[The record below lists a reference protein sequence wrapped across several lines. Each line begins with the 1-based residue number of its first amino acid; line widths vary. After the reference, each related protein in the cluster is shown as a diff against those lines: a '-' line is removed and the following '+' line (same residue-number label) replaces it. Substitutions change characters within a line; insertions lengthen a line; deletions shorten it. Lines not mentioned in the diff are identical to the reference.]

1 MYLLKNFK
9 RAIVKR
15 KYWIRQILVTS
26 IAAAVAWFVG
36 DKLISN
42 GGLVAAIVCVLSIRV
57 SLYKSI
63 REGAGQIIGTAIGAG
78 IALLAVTV
86 FDSEFLVIGMTV
98 LLSAVIARA
107 IRLGEV
113 ASVNVPVTALIVIG
127 PGISESTA
135 FHRFSSTLIGA
146 VVGIA
151 FSYFSHPKTPAGR
164 TSDQLRQVGK
174 KAAQQLGLMAEGVA
188 AGYSQSRAGDWLTE
202 ARQLVEEIPNLRSQS
217 LEAKRYA
224 RWSPLQEADLADQ
237 LYLRAIALE
246 HIVVQVR
253 SVARSLFDLAVEGD
267 VNSEPNRP
275 IASAISSAS
284 YAVMENAQL
293 DDDANFEVAT
303 VSIAN
308 DLRLTCRN
316 LATELLGE
324 RLDSSQESLI
334 KQIELVSSLQRIAD
348 SIDESSPALSEVA
361 MPDEPAT
368 AKVMVNPIE
377 QTLNLKDRI
386 WRSIRK
392 FLRR

>member
-1 MYLLKNFK
+1 MLKNFK
-9 RAIVKR
+9 HAIVKR

-36 DKLISN
+36 DKLIAK

-188 AGYSQSRAGDWLTE
+188 AGYSQKIAGDWLTE

-293 DDDANFEVAT
+293 DDDANFQVAT
-303 VSIAN
+303 VNIAN

-316 LATELLGE
+316 LAAELLGE

>member
-1 MYLLKNFK
+1 MLKNFK
-9 RAIVKR
+9 HAIVKR

-36 DKLISN
+36 DKLIAK

-188 AGYSQSRAGDWLTE
+188 AGYSQKIAGDWLTE

-303 VSIAN
+303 VNIAN

-316 LATELLGE
+316 LAAELLGE

>member
-1 MYLLKNFK
+1 MLF
-9 RAIVKR
+9 R
-15 KYWIRQILVTS
+15 S
-26 IAAAVAWFVG
+26 
-36 DKLISN
+36 
-42 GGLVAAIVCVLSIRV
+42 
-57 SLYKSI
+57 
-63 REGAGQIIGTAIGAG
+63 IGTAIGAG

-316 LATELLGE
+316 LAAELLGE

>member
-1 MYLLKNFK
+1 MFKNFQ
-9 RAIVKR
+9 RAIIKR
-15 KYWIRQILVTS
+15 KYWIRQIIVTS

-36 DKLISN
+36 DKLISK

-135 FHRFSSTLIGA
+135 LHRFSSTLIGA

-174 KAAQQLGLMAEGVA
+174 KAAQQLGQMAEGVA
-188 AGYSQSRAGDWLTE
+188 AGYSQSRAGEWLTE

-237 LYLRAIALE
+237 LYLRAVALE

-267 VNSEPNRP
+267 VNSEPDRP
-275 IASAISSAS
+275 IATAISSAS
-284 YAVMENAQL
+284 YALTENAQL
-293 DDDANFEVAT
+293 AENTNFEVAT
-303 VSIAN
+303 VNIAN

-316 LATELLGE
+316 LAAELLGE
-324 RLDSSQESLI
+324 RLDLSQESLI

>member
-1 MYLLKNFK
+1 MLKNFK
-9 RAIVKR
+9 RAIGKR

-36 DKLISN
+36 DKLISK

-316 LATELLGE
+316 LAAELLGE

>member
-1 MYLLKNFK
+1 MLKNFK

-188 AGYSQSRAGDWLTE
+188 AGYSQKIAGDWLTE

-224 RWSPLQEADLADQ
+224 RWSP
-237 LYLRAIALE
+237 
-246 HIVVQVR
+246 
-253 SVARSLFDLAVEGD
+253 
-267 VNSEPNRP
+267 
-275 IASAISSAS
+275 
-284 YAVMENAQL
+284 
-293 DDDANFEVAT
+293 
-303 VSIAN
+303 
-308 DLRLTCRN
+308 
-316 LATELLGE
+316 
-324 RLDSSQESLI
+324 
-334 KQIELVSSLQRIAD
+334 
-348 SIDESSPALSEVA
+348 
-361 MPDEPAT
+361 
-368 AKVMVNPIE
+368 
-377 QTLNLKDRI
+377 
-386 WRSIRK
+386 
-392 FLRR
+392 

>member
-1 MYLLKNFK
+1 MLKNLK

-36 DKLISN
+36 DQIISK

-164 TSDQLRQVGK
+164 TSDQLRQVGR

-188 AGYSQSRAGDWLTE
+188 AGYSQKIAGDWLTE
-202 ARQLVEEIPNLRSQS
+202 ARKLVEEIPNLRSQS

-267 VNSEPNRP
+267 VNSDPNRP

-284 YAVMENAQL
+284 YAVMENAEL
-293 DDDANFEVAT
+293 ADDTNFDVAT
-303 VSIAN
+303 VNIAN
-308 DLRLTCRN
+308 DLRVTCSN
-316 LATELLGE
+316 LAAELLGE

-377 QTLNLKDRI
+377 QTLNLRDRI

>member
-1 MYLLKNFK
+1 MNLK
-9 RAIVKR
+9 RAIIKR

-26 IAAAVAWFVG
+26 VAAAVSWFIG
-36 DKLISN
+36 DKLISK

-174 KAAQQLGLMAEGVA
+174 KAAQQLGQMAEGVA
-188 AGYSQSRAGDWLTE
+188 AGYSQKIAGDWLTE

-303 VSIAN
+303 INIAN

-316 LATELLGE
+316 LAAELLGE

>member
-1 MYLLKNFK
+1 MLKNFK
-9 RAIVKR
+9 HAIVKR

-36 DKLISN
+36 DKLIAK

-174 KAAQQLGLMAEGVA
+174 KAAQQLGQMAEGVA
-188 AGYSQSRAGDWLTE
+188 AGYSQKIAGDWLTE

-303 VSIAN
+303 VNIAN

-316 LATELLGE
+316 LAAELLGE

>member
-1 MYLLKNFK
+1 MLKNFK

-253 SVARSLFDLAVEGD
+253 SVAQSLFDLAVEGD

-316 LATELLGE
+316 LAAELLGE

>member
-1 MYLLKNFK
+1 MLKNFK

-316 LATELLGE
+316 LAAELLGE

>member
-1 MYLLKNFK
+1 MLKNFK

-303 VSIAN
+303 VNIAN

-316 LATELLGE
+316 LAAELLGE

>member
-1 MYLLKNFK
+1 MFKNFK
-9 RAIVKR
+9 RAIIKR
-15 KYWIRQILVTS
+15 KYWIRQIIVTS

-36 DKLISN
+36 DKLISK

-135 FHRFSSTLIGA
+135 LHRFSSTLIGA

-174 KAAQQLGLMAEGVA
+174 KAAQQLGQMAEGVA
-188 AGYSQSRAGDWLTE
+188 AGYSQNRAGEWLTE

-237 LYLRAIALE
+237 LYLRAVALE

-267 VNSEPNRP
+267 VNSEPDRP
-275 IASAISSAS
+275 IATAISSAS
-284 YAVMENAQL
+284 YALTENAQL
-293 DDDANFEVAT
+293 AENTNFEVAT
-303 VSIAN
+303 VNIAN

-316 LATELLGE
+316 LAAELLGE
-324 RLDSSQESLI
+324 RLDLSQESLI

>member
-1 MYLLKNFK
+1 M
-9 RAIVKR
+9 
-15 KYWIRQILVTS
+15 
-26 IAAAVAWFVG
+26 
-36 DKLISN
+36 
-42 GGLVAAIVCVLSIRV
+42 
-57 SLYKSI
+57 
-63 REGAGQIIGTAIGAG
+63 
-78 IALLAVTV
+78 
-86 FDSEFLVIGMTV
+86 
-98 LLSAVIARA
+98 
-107 IRLGEV
+107 
-113 ASVNVPVTALIVIG
+113 
-127 PGISESTA
+127 
-135 FHRFSSTLIGA
+135 
-146 VVGIA
+146 
-151 FSYFSHPKTPAGR
+151 
-164 TSDQLRQVGK
+164 
-174 KAAQQLGLMAEGVA
+174 
-188 AGYSQSRAGDWLTE
+188 
-202 ARQLVEEIPNLRSQS
+202 
-217 LEAKRYA
+217 
-224 RWSPLQEADLADQ
+224 
-237 LYLRAIALE
+237 
-246 HIVVQVR
+246 QVR

-316 LATELLGE
+316 LAAELLGE

>member
-1 MYLLKNFK
+1 MFNNLK

-15 KYWIRQILVTS
+15 KYWIRQIIVTS
-26 IAAAVAWFVG
+26 VAAAVAWFVG
-36 DKLISN
+36 DKLISK

-135 FHRFSSTLIGA
+135 LHRFSSTLIGA
-146 VVGIA
+146 VVGSA

-174 KAAQQLGLMAEGVA
+174 KAAQQLGQMAEGVA
-188 AGYSQSRAGDWLTE
+188 AGYSQKRAGDWLTD

-237 LYLRAIALE
+237 LYMRAVALE

-253 SVARSLFDLAVEGD
+253 GVARSLFDLAVEGD

-284 YAVMENAQL
+284 YAVMENAEL
-293 DDDANFEVAT
+293 ADDSNFDVAT
-303 VSIAN
+303 VNIAN

-316 LATELLGE
+316 LAAELLGE

>member
-1 MYLLKNFK
+1 MLKNFK

-316 LATELLGE
+316 LAAELLGE

-377 QTLNLKDRI
+377 QKIGRAHV
-386 WRSIRK
+386 
-392 FLRR
+392 

>member
-1 MYLLKNFK
+1 MFKNFK
-9 RAIVKR
+9 RAIIKR
-15 KYWIRQILVTS
+15 KYWIRQIIVTS

-36 DKLISN
+36 DKLISK

-316 LATELLGE
+316 LAAELLGE